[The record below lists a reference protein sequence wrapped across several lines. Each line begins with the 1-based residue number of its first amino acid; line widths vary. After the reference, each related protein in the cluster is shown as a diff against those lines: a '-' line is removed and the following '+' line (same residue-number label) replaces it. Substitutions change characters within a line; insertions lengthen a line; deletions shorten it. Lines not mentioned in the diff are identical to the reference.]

1 MEKYLYLTPDEYEAM
16 VCISGQTPVTCFS
29 KMKYLEIEDR
39 RKRLLTLFNKGFVVN
54 TGEAFVINAEWK
66 DAFACIHSAKSALHI
81 TTGNPEV
88 PDLLV
93 YVGKSCVLLENISTK
108 TESNYRLS
116 FWESAALAQMLA
128 DSDHFPKIRVEQ
140 SEADILRRSDDSVM
154 PEDGAE
160 KIECSITKY
169 ANGSED
175 ALFSAGFLKKEL
187 LWYVMKNSGDAKSME
202 LADSGT
208 VTGILHQILDVR
220 LPL

>member
-39 RKRLLTLFNKGFVVN
+39 RNRLLTLYNKGFVVN

-66 DAFACIHSAKSALHI
+66 DAFACIHTAKSALHI
-81 TTGNPEV
+81 TAGNPEV

-116 FWESAALAQMLA
+116 FWKPADLAQMLA
-128 DSDHFPKIRVEQ
+128 DSDQFPKIRVEQ
-140 SEADILRRSDDSVM
+140 SEADILRRSDDSVI

>member
-39 RKRLLTLFNKGFVVN
+39 RNRLLTLYNKGFVVN

-66 DAFACIHSAKSALHI
+66 DAFACIHTAKSALHI

-160 KIECSITKY
+160 KFECSITKY

-175 ALFSAGFLKKEL
+175 ALYSARFLKKEL

-208 VTGILHQILDVR
+208 VTEILHQILDVR

>member
-39 RKRLLTLFNKGFVVN
+39 RNRLLTLYNKGFVVN

-81 TTGNPEV
+81 TAGNPEV

-116 FWESAALAQMLA
+116 FWESAALTQMLA

>member
-39 RKRLLTLFNKGFVVN
+39 RNRLLILYNKGFVVN

-66 DAFACIHSAKSALHI
+66 DAFACIHTAKSALHI
-81 TTGNPEV
+81 TAGNPEV

-187 LWYVMKNSGDAKSME
+187 LWYVMKNSGDAKSTE

>member
-81 TTGNPEV
+81 TAGNPEV

-116 FWESAALAQMLA
+116 F
-128 DSDHFPKIRVEQ
+128 
-140 SEADILRRSDDSVM
+140 
-154 PEDGAE
+154 
-160 KIECSITKY
+160 
-169 ANGSED
+169 
-175 ALFSAGFLKKEL
+175 
-187 LWYVMKNSGDAKSME
+187 
-202 LADSGT
+202 
-208 VTGILHQILDVR
+208 
-220 LPL
+220 

>member
-39 RKRLLTLFNKGFVVN
+39 RNRLLTLYNKGFVVN

-208 VTGILHQILDVR
+208 VTEILHQILDVR

>member
-39 RKRLLTLFNKGFVVN
+39 RNRLLTLYNKGFVVN

-66 DAFACIHSAKSALHI
+66 DAFACIHTAKSALHI
-81 TTGNPEV
+81 TAGNPEV

-116 FWESAALAQMLA
+116 FWEPAALAQMLA

-208 VTGILHQILDVR
+208 VTGILQQLLDVR

>member
-39 RKRLLTLFNKGFVVN
+39 RNRLLTLYNKGFVVN

-81 TTGNPEV
+81 TAGNPEV
-88 PDLLV
+88 PDLIV

-187 LWYVMKNSGDAKSME
+187 LWYVMKNSGDAKSMK

>member
-39 RKRLLTLFNKGFVVN
+39 RNRLLTLYNKGFVVN

-116 FWESAALAQMLA
+116 FWESADLAQMLA

-187 LWYVMKNSGDAKSME
+187 LWYVMKNSGDAKSTE

-208 VTGILHQILDVR
+208 VTEILHQILDVR

>member
-39 RKRLLTLFNKGFVVN
+39 RNRLLTLYNKGFVVN

-66 DAFACIHSAKSALHI
+66 DAFACIHTAKSALHI

-187 LWYVMKNSGDAKSME
+187 LWYVMKNSGDAKSTE

-208 VTGILHQILDVR
+208 VTEILHQILDVR

>member
-39 RKRLLTLFNKGFVVN
+39 RNRLLTLYNKGFVVN

-66 DAFACIHSAKSALHI
+66 DAFACIHTAKSALHI

-140 SEADILRRSDDSVM
+140 SEADILRRSDDSGM

-160 KIECSITKY
+160 KFECSITKY

-202 LADSGT
+202 LADCGT

>member
-29 KMKYLEIEDR
+29 KMNNLEIEDR

-66 DAFACIHSAKSALHI
+66 DAFACIHTAKSALHI

-187 LWYVMKNSGDAKSME
+187 LWYVMKNSGDAKSTE

-208 VTGILHQILDVR
+208 VTEILHQILDVR

>member
-39 RKRLLTLFNKGFVVN
+39 RNRLLTLYNKGFVVN

-66 DAFACIHSAKSALHI
+66 DAFACIHTAKSALHI
-81 TTGNPEV
+81 TAGNPEV

>member
-39 RKRLLTLFNKGFVVN
+39 RNRLLTLYNKGFVVN

-66 DAFACIHSAKSALHI
+66 DAFACIHTAKSALHI
-81 TTGNPEV
+81 TAGNPEV

-93 YVGKSCVLLENISTK
+93 YVGKSSVLLENISTK

-116 FWESAALAQMLA
+116 FWEPAALTQMLA

-140 SEADILRRSDDSVM
+140 SEADILRRSDDSGM

-175 ALFSAGFLKKEL
+175 ALYSARFLKKEL

>member
-39 RKRLLTLFNKGFVVN
+39 RNRLLTLYNKGFVVN

-66 DAFACIHSAKSALHI
+66 DAFACIHTAKSALHI

>member
-39 RKRLLTLFNKGFVVN
+39 RNRLLTLYNKGFVVN

-66 DAFACIHSAKSALHI
+66 DAFACIHTAKSALHI

-116 FWESAALAQMLA
+116 FWESAVLAQMLA

-187 LWYVMKNSGDAKSME
+187 LWYVMKNSGDAKSTE

-208 VTGILHQILDVR
+208 VTEILHQILDVR

>member
-39 RKRLLTLFNKGFVVN
+39 RNRLLTLYNKGFVVN

-175 ALFSAGFLKKEL
+175 ALFSAVFLKKEL

-208 VTGILHQILDVR
+208 VTEILHQILDVR

>member
-39 RKRLLTLFNKGFVVN
+39 RNRLLTLYNKGFVVN

-81 TTGNPEV
+81 TAGNPEV

-208 VTGILHQILDVR
+208 VTEILHQILDVR

>member
-39 RKRLLTLFNKGFVVN
+39 RNRLLTLYNKGFVVN

-66 DAFACIHSAKSALHI
+66 DAFACIHTAKSALHI

-116 FWESAALAQMLA
+116 FWESADLAQMLA

-187 LWYVMKNSGDAKSME
+187 LWYVMKNSGDAKSTE

-208 VTGILHQILDVR
+208 VTEILHQILDVR

>member
-39 RKRLLTLFNKGFVVN
+39 RNRLLTLYNKGFVVN

-66 DAFACIHSAKSALHI
+66 DAFACIHTAKSALHI

-140 SEADILRRSDDSVM
+140 SEADILRRSDDSGM

-160 KIECSITKY
+160 KFECSITKY

-187 LWYVMKNSGDAKSME
+187 LWYVMKNSGDAKSTE

-208 VTGILHQILDVR
+208 VTEILHQILDVR

>member
-29 KMKYLEIEDR
+29 KMNNLEIEDR

-81 TTGNPEV
+81 TAGNPEV

-116 FWESAALAQMLA
+116 FWESAVLAQMLA

-175 ALFSAGFLKKEL
+175 ALYSARFLKKEL

>member
-39 RKRLLTLFNKGFVVN
+39 RNRLLTLYNKGFVVN

-66 DAFACIHSAKSALHI
+66 DAFACIHTAKSALHI
-81 TTGNPEV
+81 TAGNPEV

-187 LWYVMKNSGDAKSME
+187 LWYVMKNSGDAKSTE

-208 VTGILHQILDVR
+208 VTEILHQILDVR

>member
-39 RKRLLTLFNKGFVVN
+39 RNRLLTLYNKGFVVN

-81 TTGNPEV
+81 TAGNPEV

-154 PEDGAE
+154 LEDGAE

>member
-39 RKRLLTLFNKGFVVN
+39 RNRLLTLYNKGFVVN

-66 DAFACIHSAKSALHI
+66 DAFACIHTAKSALHI
-81 TTGNPEV
+81 TAGNPEV

-187 LWYVMKNSGDAKSME
+187 LWYVMKNSGDAKSTE

-208 VTGILHQILDVR
+208 VTEILHQILDVR
-220 LPL
+220 LP

>member
-81 TTGNPEV
+81 TAGNPEV

>member
-39 RKRLLTLFNKGFVVN
+39 RNRLLTLYNKGFVVN

-66 DAFACIHSAKSALHI
+66 DVFACIHSAKSALHI

>member
-39 RKRLLTLFNKGFVVN
+39 RNRLLTLYNKGFVVN

-66 DAFACIHSAKSALHI
+66 DAFACIHTAKSALHI
-81 TTGNPEV
+81 TAGNPEV

-116 FWESAALAQMLA
+116 FWEPADLAQMLT
-128 DSDHFPKIRVEQ
+128 DSDQFPKIRVEQ
-140 SEADILRRSDDSVM
+140 SEADILRRSDDSGM

-160 KIECSITKY
+160 KFECSITKY

-175 ALFSAGFLKKEL
+175 ALYSARFLKKEL

>member
-39 RKRLLTLFNKGFVVN
+39 RNRLLTLYNKGFVVN

-81 TTGNPEV
+81 TAGNPEV

-187 LWYVMKNSGDAKSME
+187 LWYVMKNSGDAKSTE

-208 VTGILHQILDVR
+208 VTEILHQILDVR

>member
-39 RKRLLTLFNKGFVVN
+39 RNRLLTLYNKGFVVN

-66 DAFACIHSAKSALHI
+66 DAFACIHTAKSALHI
-81 TTGNPEV
+81 TAGNPEV

-116 FWESAALAQMLA
+116 FWEPADLAQMLA

-140 SEADILRRSDDSVM
+140 SEADILRRSDDSVI

-187 LWYVMKNSGDAKSME
+187 LWYVMKNSGDAKSVE

>member
-39 RKRLLTLFNKGFVVN
+39 RNRLLTLYNKGFVVN

-81 TTGNPEV
+81 TAGNPEV

-175 ALFSAGFLKKEL
+175 ALFSAGFIKKEL
-187 LWYVMKNSGDAKSME
+187 LWYVMKNSGDAKSTE

-208 VTGILHQILDVR
+208 VTEILHQILDVR

>member
-39 RKRLLTLFNKGFVVN
+39 RNRLLTLYNKGFVVN

-66 DAFACIHSAKSALHI
+66 DAFACIHTAKSALHI

-108 TESNYRLS
+108 TEPNYRLS
-116 FWESAALAQMLA
+116 FWEPADLALMLA
-128 DSDHFPKIRVEQ
+128 DSDQFPKIRVDQ
-140 SEADILRRSDDSVM
+140 SEADILKRSDDSVM

-175 ALFSAGFLKKEL
+175 ALYSARFLKKEL
-187 LWYVMKNSGDAKSME
+187 LWYVMKNSGDAKSTE

-208 VTGILHQILDVR
+208 VTEILHQILDVR

>member
-39 RKRLLTLFNKGFVVN
+39 RNRLLTLYNKGFVVN

>member
-39 RKRLLTLFNKGFVVN
+39 RNRLLTLYNKGFVVN

-81 TTGNPEV
+81 TAGNPEV

>member
-39 RKRLLTLFNKGFVVN
+39 RNRLLTLYNKGFVVN

-66 DAFACIHSAKSALHI
+66 DAFACIHTAKSALHI

-208 VTGILHQILDVR
+208 VTEILHQILDVR

>member
-39 RKRLLTLFNKGFVVN
+39 RNRLLTLYNKGFVVN

-81 TTGNPEV
+81 TAGNPEV

-128 DSDHFPKIRVEQ
+128 DSDHFPKISVEQ

>member
-39 RKRLLTLFNKGFVVN
+39 RNRLLTLYNKGFVVN

-81 TTGNPEV
+81 TAGNPEV

-116 FWESAALAQMLA
+116 FWESAVLAQMLA

>member
-116 FWESAALAQMLA
+116 FWESADLAQMLA

-187 LWYVMKNSGDAKSME
+187 LWYVMKNSGDAKSTE

-208 VTGILHQILDVR
+208 VTEILHQILDVR

>member
-39 RKRLLTLFNKGFVVN
+39 RNRLLTLYNKGFVVN
-54 TGEAFVINAEWK
+54 TGEGFVINAEWK
-66 DAFACIHSAKSALHI
+66 DAFACIHTAKSALHI
-81 TTGNPEV
+81 TAGNPEV

>member
-29 KMKYLEIEDR
+29 KMNNLEIEDR

-81 TTGNPEV
+81 TAGNPEV

-187 LWYVMKNSGDAKSME
+187 LWYVMKNSGDAKSTE

-208 VTGILHQILDVR
+208 VTEILHQILDVR